1 MSQIDLTAEEADK
14 VDELSYYNSHRELE
28 LSSKKSS
35 SGIIENARNVSR

>member
-14 VDELSYYNSHRELE
+14 VDELSYYNLHRELE

-35 SGIIENARNVSR
+35 SGIIENARNVSM